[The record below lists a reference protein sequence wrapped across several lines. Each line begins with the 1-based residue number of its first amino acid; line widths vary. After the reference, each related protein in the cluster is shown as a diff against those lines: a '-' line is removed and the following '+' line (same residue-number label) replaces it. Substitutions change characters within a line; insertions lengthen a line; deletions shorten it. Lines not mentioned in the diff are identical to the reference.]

1 MPVDLDAAER
11 AIAQFLRALGY
22 DPEAHPD
29 LRGTPARVAQ
39 AYADELLRGA
49 GVDVAELVRTG
60 SEPFPEDA
68 AAAGGLVAIRD
79 IETATVCP
87 HHLTPAVGRATVA
100 YLPGARLLGV
110 GTIARL
116 VDACARRLN
125 MQESIGQQ
133 VVDALMHHA
142 GARGAY
148 CRLELVHGCL
158 SARGACQTRASVATV
173 ASAGQLSGSAVT
185 PHLSRL
191 IDDRTDG

>member
-1 MPVDLDAAER
+1 MPVDLDAAEQ
-11 AIAQFLRALGY
+11 AIAEFLRALGY
-22 DPEAHPD
+22 DLDAHPE
-29 LRGTPARVAQ
+29 LRDTPALVTR

-49 GVDVAELVRTG
+49 SVDVAELVRAG
-60 SEPFPEDA
+60 SEPLPDA
-68 AAAGGLVAIRD
+68 DSPGLVAVRD

-87 HHLTPAVGRATVA
+87 HHLTPALGRATVA
-100 YLPGARLLGV
+100 YLPGARLLGL

-125 MQESIGQQ
+125 MQESVGQQ

-148 CRLELVHGCL
+148 CRLVLVHGCL

-173 ASAGQLSGSAVT
+173 ASAGELAGSAAT
-185 PHLSRL
+185 PHLSLL
-191 IDDRTDG
+191 IDERADG